1 MNYELTFR
9 LVRQGVGSSLTWKPI
24 SDLGGSGEAGPSTG
38 GLASTTEYHTV
49 LRHVT
54 GYPRPADAG
63 DARARSPAPSFLK
76 LSLGL
81 LGITSRGADCPTSN
95 NLRNTPCSPTWSAT
109 SSRSN
114 WPCSA
119 TNSTL
124 TRSNRSA
131 TPRKSRRTNR
141 RKKRRNRL
149 GLTWGGGGRLQ
160 SARRAVRTGL
170 FGNVHRR
177 R

>member
-1 MNYELTFR
+1 
-9 LVRQGVGSSLTWKPI
+9 
-24 SDLGGSGEAGPSTG
+24 
-38 GLASTTEYHTV
+38 
-49 LRHVT
+49 
-54 GYPRPADAG
+54 
-63 DARARSPAPSFLK
+63 
-76 LSLGL
+76 
-81 LGITSRGADCPTSN
+81 
-95 NLRNTPCSPTWSAT
+95 
-109 SSRSN
+109 
-114 WPCSA
+114 
-119 TNSTL
+119 L